1 MSISNPTTSIYK
13 PLRNGSD
20 EIRLITIKPSS
31 ELGDE
36 ILCSIDTVEL
46 RTSPAYLAL
55 SYAGVM
61 PTSQKKSMLTGL
73 HCELRQIWPQP

>member
-1 MSISNPTTSIYK
+1 MSTSNPTTSIYK

-36 ILCSIDTVEL
+36 ILCNIDKVEL
-46 RTSPAYLAL
+46 RTSPAYHAL
-55 SYAGVM
+55 SYTWGDADVTEEINVNGSSLRV
-61 PTSQKKSMLTGL
+61 
-73 HCELRQIWPQP
+73 RQIWPQP